1 MASKE
6 VTTDVGEIWQS
17 AVSRY
22 EKITGVEISS
32 MTPAR
37 DVDDVLGFTQER
49 SDIFGH
55 FRHNKGT
62 LDKFRTLVGNSLGPI
77 EKVGNCL
84 ASAASLVREELLYLY
99 MFSRDPYTLDCGSRF
114 LPALPSSQWSHFSC
128 R

>member
-1 MASKE
+1 MNPCSKAANMASEE

-37 DVDDVLGFTQER
+37 NVDDVLGFTQER

-84 ASAASLVREELLYLY
+84 TSAASLVRG
-99 MFSRDPYTLDCGSRF
+99 RTLISVHV
-114 LPALPSSQWSHFSC
+114 Q
-128 R
+128 